1 MAHKWRAYTGLGLLL
16 LMLAQSLLHPSA
28 AAACLCVD
36 SPPFDGEFL
45 GTVVRVEDVTSQAGR
60 YPVMTHR
67 IIFQVL
73 NAWSGVN
80 TSYVAVWTG
89 NGDGACGASFDEGAT
104 YWVDVDRSHTAG
116 WLTDI
121 CLGYGQI
128 ALTGQPP
135 GPYDQSYADLISK
148 KGEGVALRS
157 ISMDEAVV
165 TSENPVDDLALLL
178 LLGWGVFVIIIW
190 VAVYAAYRS
199 YHREPRF

>member
-1 MAHKWRAYTGLGLLL
+1 M
-16 LMLAQSLLHPSA
+16 S
-28 AAACLCVD
+28 
-36 SPPFDGEFL
+36 
-45 GTVVRVEDVTSQAGR
+45 
-60 YPVMTHR
+60 HR
-67 IIFQVL
+67 IMFQVL

-104 YWVDVDRSHTAG
+104 YRVHVDRSHTAG
-116 WLTDI
+116 WDTDI

-165 TSENPVDDLALLL
+165 ASESPVDDIRLISQLAWSIFL
-178 LLGWGVFVIIIW
+178 VIIGLVIG
-190 VAVYAAYRS
+190 AVYLGS
-199 YHREPRF
+199 HRKPKL